1 MANFLYPWARNA
13 FLTGHAGWTPN
24 WGSDTVNVMF
34 INAGVGT
41 NYTFSGTGATGYA
54 WQPSLSES
62 SAQAGYAIT
71 YISQVPMT
79 HRTMAF
85 SSGIANSF
93 GGGAVTHNLLSK
105 TTLGNGVAD
114 ASDVV
119 VYEVP
124 SGSAVSAFVIY
135 RYVGGATTA
144 VSDASSHLIAF
155 FDSAQGMPVLGNGG
169 DITVVWSSGDTRIF
183 KL

>member
-34 INAGVGT
+34 INGGVGT
-41 NYTFSGTGATGYA
+41 NYTFSGTGVTGYA
-54 WQPSLSES
+54 WQPSLSETN
-62 SAQAGYAIT
+62 AQAGYAIT
-71 YISQVPMT
+71 YVSQVPIG
-79 HRTMAF
+79 HRTMAA
-85 SSGIANSF
+85 GTIGANF

-105 TTLGNGVAD
+105 VTLGNGVAD

-135 RYVGGATTA
+135 RYVAAGSTPA
-144 VSDASSHLIAF
+144 SDAASHLIAF